1 MHSSQEESADTVLQ
15 WMSFTLPQ
23 QTGTGVRRFLAA
35 NAQREFARIIYITAG
50 PLVPEV
56 DSLAARRSVTA
67 LCVSNCDR
75 PRLTRRA
82 DCYMMELPLAALED
96 GKLQLPV

>member
-1 MHSSQEESADTVLQ
+1 MRSQEESADTVLQ

-56 DSLAARRSVTA
+56 DSLPPGEASPPCVCPTA
-67 LCVSNCDR
+67 TGR
-75 PRLTRRA
+75 
-82 DCYMMELPLAALED
+82 
-96 GKLQLPV
+96 G